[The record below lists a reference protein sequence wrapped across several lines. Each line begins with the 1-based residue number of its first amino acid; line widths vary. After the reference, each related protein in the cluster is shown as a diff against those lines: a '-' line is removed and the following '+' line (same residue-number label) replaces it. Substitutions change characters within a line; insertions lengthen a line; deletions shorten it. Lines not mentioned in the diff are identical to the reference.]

1 MPVPRV
7 RSLFKRKSEGQPRPR
22 FPRRRTPSVLQIE
35 AVECGAASLAMILGY
50 YGRWVALEEL
60 RHTCG
65 VSRDGA
71 KAANIIKAARSFGME
86 AKGIRA
92 DLDEAFML
100 RRPFIAFWN
109 FNHYVVVEGATRRRV
124 FLNDPAAGPRA
135 VTMAEFRGSF
145 TGVVLDFR
153 PGPDFKKGGER
164 NRLTR
169 ALSGRLGGTR
179 TAIGYLMLVTLL
191 LVVPGFLAPAFTKTF
206 IDDILTRGFNDWLLP
221 LTLAVLLT
229 AVFNGLFT
237 LLQQRTLLKLQNRF
251 SIAAASQFFWR
262 VLRVPVDFYAQR
274 FIGDIAS
281 RVQSVQRV
289 SQLLSGPLPTNLVNC
304 MTVVFYALIMLF
316 YSVPLTVVS
325 VLVMGINLGVVRLV
339 RRKRSDLNRVSLNQ
353 MARVNGASIAGLQA
367 IETLKATGTE
377 NDFFNLWSGY
387 QTRALNSTQEL
398 GVYSAAL
405 SAMPA
410 FLNSMT
416 SALVLGYGG
425 YLIIKGY
432 LTIGGLVAFQ
442 GLMGQF
448 SSPVSQ
454 LVNFGG
460 QLQEVEGDLNR
471 LDDIMKQG
479 EDPMLATE
487 QLAVPTEGHAA
498 RKLSGHIEL
507 RDIAFAY
514 SPLDPPLIKDF
525 NLTIEP
531 GQRVALVGSSGSGKS
546 TVAKLILG
554 LYQPTTGEILMDGM
568 RLDQIPRP
576 IFTASL
582 TAVTQES
589 YTFQGTIADNLSMW
603 DTTVTRDAIV
613 RAARDACIHD
623 DIAARAGGYGSDMAE
638 AGANFSG
645 GQRQRVEIARALTR
659 DPTILVLDEAT
670 SALDSLTEQRI
681 DDNLRR
687 RGCTCILVAHRL
699 STIRDCDEIL
709 VLDRGRIIERG
720 THDSLMAQAGRYAAL
735 ASTMGS

>member
-1 MPVPRV
+1 M
-7 RSLFKRKSEGQPRPR
+7 
-22 FPRRRTPSVLQIE
+22 QIE
-35 AVECGAASLAMILGY
+35 AVECGAASLAMILGH

-60 RHTCG
+60 RHECG

-71 KAANIIKAARSFGME
+71 KAANIVKAARKFGME
-86 AKGIRA
+86 ARGVRA
-92 DLDEAFML
+92 DIDEAFAL

-109 FNHYVVVEGATRRRV
+109 FNHYVVVEGATRRKV
-124 FLNDPAAGPRA
+124 YLNDPAAGPRS

-153 PGPDFKKGGER
+153 PGAEFKKGGER
-164 NRLTR
+164 HRLTR
-169 ALSGRLGGTR
+169 ALSGRLGGTGP
-179 TAIGYLMLVTLL
+179 AIAYLMFVTLL
-191 LVVPGFLAPAFTKTF
+191 LVVPGFLAPSFTKTF
-206 IDDILTRGFNDWLLP
+206 IDDILTRGFVDWLLP
-221 LTLAVLLT
+221 LIIAILLT
-229 AVFNGLFT
+229 AIFNAIFT
-237 LLQQRTLLKLQNRF
+237 LLQQRMLLKLQNRF
-251 SIAAASQFFWR
+251 SIVAASQFFWR

-281 RVQSVQRV
+281 RVQSIQRV

-304 MTVVFYALIMLF
+304 FTTVFYALIMLF
-316 YSVPLTVVS
+316 YSVPLTLAS
-325 VLVMGINLGVVRLV
+325 VAVTAINLGVVRLV
-339 RRKRSDLNRVSLNQ
+339 RRKRRDLNRVALNQ

-377 NDFFNLWSGY
+377 NDFFNIWSGY
-387 QTRALNSTQEL
+387 QTRSLNSTQEL

-416 SALVLGYGG
+416 AAMVLGYGG
-425 YLIIKGY
+425 YLIIRGH

-454 LVNFGG
+454 LVDFGG

-487 QLAVPTEGHAA
+487 QIALSAEGGAVH
-498 RKLSGHIEL
+498 RLSGKVEL
-507 RDIAFAY
+507 RDVNFAY
-514 SPLDPPLIKDF
+514 SPLDPPLIRDF
-525 NLTIEP
+525 NLTIKA
-531 GQRVALVGSSGSGKS
+531 GQRVALVGATGSGKS

-554 LYQPTTGEILMDGM
+554 LYRPTSGQVLMDGM
-568 RLDQIPRP
+568 PLDQIPRAV
-576 IFTASL
+576 FTASVA
-582 TAVTQES
+582 AVTQES
-589 YTFQGTIADNLSMW
+589 YTFQGTIAENLSMW
-603 DTTVTRDAIV
+603 DPTVTRSAIV
-613 RAARDACIHD
+613 RAARDAAIHD

-645 GQRQRVEIARALTR
+645 GQRQRLEIARALTR
-659 DPTILVLDEAT
+659 DPSILVLDEAT
-670 SALDSLTEQRI
+670 SALDPLTEKRI

-720 THDSLMAQAGRYAAL
+720 THDELVAQNGKYATLAMTAG
-735 ASTMGS
+735 S